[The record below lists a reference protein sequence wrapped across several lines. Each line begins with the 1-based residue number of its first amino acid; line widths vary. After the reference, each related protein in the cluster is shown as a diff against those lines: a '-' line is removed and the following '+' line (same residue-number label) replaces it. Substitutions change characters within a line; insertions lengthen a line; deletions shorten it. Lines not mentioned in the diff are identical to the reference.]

1 MSVDWITVVAQLAN
15 FLLLVWLL
23 KRFLYRPI
31 LDGIDAR
38 EAEIAERMQV
48 AVRAREAASAA
59 ETEYQDQ
66 LAALRADQAAVE
78 DTARRQAEAERD
90 ALLTQAHARIEQERA
105 AWQKHLGDETRNFI
119 HKMHQAGGEAL
130 LELTRKALTDLADE
144 TLEARIATHLARRI
158 VPMAEDLQRAAGEAK
173 MAVVS
178 SHAALP
184 EPVQSDLKDELSQ
197 VFPGVDVQ
205 FRTDDTLAPGLSLR
219 LGGAQLAWTV
229 DTYVDGLDALIAEH
243 LAAGAQ
249 TRV

>member
-1 MSVDWITVVAQLAN
+1 MSVDWITVAAQLAN

-38 EAEIAERMQV
+38 EAEIAERMRV
-48 AVRAREAASAA
+48 AVRAKQAAGEAEA
-59 ETEYQDQ
+59 TYRDQ
-66 LAALRADQAAVE
+66 LAALRAEQATVE
-78 DTARRQAEAERD
+78 ETARRQAEKERD
-90 ALLTQAHARIEQERA
+90 ALLTDAHERIEQERT
-105 AWQKHLGDETRNFI
+105 AWQRHLGEETRSFTQR
-119 HKMHQAGGEAL
+119 MHQAGGHAL

-144 TLEARIATHLARRI
+144 TLEARMATHLARKI
-158 VPMAEDLQRAAGEAK
+158 APMAEDLHRAAAEVETV
-173 MAVVS
+173 VVS

-184 EPVQSDLKDELSQ
+184 KPVQAVLKAELVQ
-197 VFPGVDVQ
+197 VFPGIDVQ

-219 LGGAQLAWTV
+219 LGGALLAWTV
-229 DTYVDGLDALIAEH
+229 DTYVDGLDARIAEH